1 MWEGLWSGMLI
12 GIKTTMIP
20 INFGLV
26 LMGCFVGSF
35 IGMMPGLGPI
45 TAVALMIP
53 MTYAF
58 DPASGMVLLAGVYY
72 GAIFGGSTCPSS
84 GRWPQRAAA

>member
-1 MWEGLWSGMLI
+1 MWEGLWTGMAI

-20 INFGLV
+20 VNLGLV
-26 LMGCFVGSF
+26 LLGCFVGSF

-53 MTYAF
+53 VTYAL

-72 GAIFGGSTCPSS
+72 GAIFGGVDLLDLD
-84 GRWPQRAAA
+84 QRTG